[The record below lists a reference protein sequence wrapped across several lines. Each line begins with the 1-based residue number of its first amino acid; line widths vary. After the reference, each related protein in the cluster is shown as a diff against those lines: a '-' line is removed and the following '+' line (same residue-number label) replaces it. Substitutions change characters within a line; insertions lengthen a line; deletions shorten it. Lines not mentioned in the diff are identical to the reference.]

1 MCDAIAGGG
10 AMRPM
15 PPGGAA
21 PGAAPVHG
29 GGHTPPATPGTP
41 APGGV
46 GGQAGEGAALLGS
59 IPNLTQVLTAL
70 VDALRALVAAIGG
83 ISGGGAGKP
92 DPGKLPNDVGD
103 VTQGFR
109 KP

>member
-15 PPGGAA
+15 PPSG
-21 PGAAPVHG
+21 PAPVHG

-41 APGGV
+41 ASGGV
-46 GGQAGEGAALLGS
+46 GGQAGEGAALLGT
-59 IPNLTQVLTAL
+59 IPNLTQMLTAL
-70 VDALRALVAAIGG
+70 VDALRALVAALGG
-83 ISGGGAGKP
+83 ISGGGPAMP
-92 DPGKLPNDVGD
+92 DPGKPPHDHRAVQL
-103 VTQGFR
+103 GFR